1 MEVIHPS
8 VSPGRRFCPS
18 CHATLLGN
26 PRFCPSCGTDVRSV
40 AAIVPPERRL
50 DPQGAIGGS
59 AVAAAPP
66 SSRPSKPWNLIVP
79 LIAAGLVILLLAAWL
94 FSVNGNLN
102 DTKAALEGEKSR
114 VTKLNGRISSLNTQV
129 SKLKSEKTDL
139 QTQNSSVTSAMLDC
153 KDAATKI
160 RGIFR
165 LLNQFSRGDASLED
179 LRTAGKEANRAW
191 FECRTEASTNGA
203 L

>member
-8 VSPGRRFCPS
+8 VSPGRRICPS
-18 CHATLLGN
+18 CQATLLGN

-40 AAIVPPERRL
+40 AAIAPPERRL
-50 DPQGAIGGS
+50 DPQGAMGDS
-59 AVAAAPP
+59 VVAAAPA
-66 SSRPSKPWNLIVP
+66 SSRPSKPWNIIVP
-79 LIAAGLVILLLAAWL
+79 LIAAGLIILSLAAWL
-94 FSVNGNLN
+94 FSVNGQLS
-102 DTKAALEGEKSR
+102 DTKAALAGEESR

-129 SKLKSEKTDL
+129 SKLKSEKNDL

-153 KDAATKI
+153 RDAAGKT

-165 LLNQFSRGDASLED
+165 LLGQFSRGDASLED
-179 LRTAGKEANRAW
+179 LRAAGKEANRAW